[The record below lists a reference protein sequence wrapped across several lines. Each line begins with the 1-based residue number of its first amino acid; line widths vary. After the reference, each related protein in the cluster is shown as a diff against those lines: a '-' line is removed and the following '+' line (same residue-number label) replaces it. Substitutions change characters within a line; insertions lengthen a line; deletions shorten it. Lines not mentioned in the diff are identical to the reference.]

1 MTALLV
7 RSALESA
14 LWNMSPALATSF
26 ENAGYMNADGTAGTP
41 DAATPYQRV
50 TLLLAEPANV
60 EFGPGYTEQGFL
72 QVDLN
77 YPLAAGPHDA
87 TARAELIRS
96 TFHRGASFTASG
108 VTVNIERTPEI
119 MPARVEED
127 RFIVPVRIRFYS
139 HQGS

>member
-7 RSALESA
+7 RSALEVA
-14 LWNMSPALATSF
+14 LAAMTPALSTAY
-26 ENAGYMNADGTAGTP
+26 ENAPFTPVAG
-41 DAATPYQRV
+41 TPYQRV

-60 EFGPGYTEQGFL
+60 QFGPGYTEQGFL

-77 YPLAAGPHDA
+77 YPLDGTPSATGGSKPA
-87 TARAELIRS
+87 TARAEAIRS
-96 TFHRGASFTASG
+96 TFYRGASFTASG